1 MQLTSLVSRVYLGF
15 FVLISIMLGSAWFSI
30 QGNQQVTSRIE
41 SITQQSTPM
50 MVRSAEL
57 TISFLN
63 INRSLSPYLSAM
75 YIDELD
81 PLRANIET
89 NIDAYQQQLAWFD
102 DLARSNKEISEAVDE
117 IKVTSRQVLN
127 ALTQVLETNVRY
139 LDTKDQDLYSQ
150 TQFQQL
156 AGQLSSSLV
165 KALSSAQPNEQ
176 AAIEAVL
183 SQVSLLMGDVN
194 EVFSLQDMYEL
205 RSVERGFSGRK
216 ERFDGALNT
225 LKTTSDSIYS
235 RLNQPLKLFEQQVF
249 TDKGAV
255 SLHVEAARINEA
267 LTEQRVTLETL
278 IDVELEKIDV
288 LSSYAA
294 SVAGDMYIES
304 TQESKQTL
312 ITLFSVSAIS
322 VVIAIF
328 IGVNIANMIRKPAK
342 LVNLALDRVAEKD
355 LSARVEYKGNNEFGL
370 LAAKVNLVIDHLSE
384 MIEQIK
390 ISSEQLNDASL
401 ENQGTSEALNVAID
415 EQTAQ
420 TIQVATALEQIE
432 SSVAEIAQ
440 SANSTLSLVTDAVSS
455 STSGQNLMGDNVAII
470 NQLSEKLTAST
481 QTIHQVEQ
489 ESSRIETIL
498 DVITGIS
505 DQTNLL
511 ALNAAIEAAR
521 AGEQGRGFSV
531 VADEVRMLA
540 GKTSQSTQEIKQKID
555 QLQESSNLAVSQVN
569 ECVDYM
575 ASCISQADGVNESLQ
590 SVHQLLNQ
598 VEDRSH
604 QIASATTEHQSVAQE
619 VAQNVSLI
627 HSLAEQNTERSKQL
641 ATHGE
646 QLEKMAETQSE
657 LTASFK
663 LHEHSVGAEDRLNV
677 KEEFITAS
685 K

>member
-15 FVLISIMLGSAWFSI
+15 FILISIMLGSAWFSI

-57 TISFLN
+57 TIAFLN

-81 PLRANIET
+81 PLRADIET
-89 NIDAYQQQLAWFD
+89 NIDEYKQRLAWFD
-102 DLARSNKEISEAVDE
+102 ELAKNNSDVAVAVDE
-117 IKVTSRQVLN
+117 IKVTSSQVLS
-127 ALTQVLETNVRY
+127 ALTLLLETNVNY

-150 TQFQQL
+150 TRFQQL
-156 AGQLSSSLV
+156 SGQLSSSLV
-165 KALSSAQPNEQ
+165 KALAGAKPNEQ
-176 AAIEAVL
+176 VAIEAVL
-183 SQVSLLMGDVN
+183 SQVSLLVGDVY

-205 RSVERGFSGRK
+205 RSVERAFSGRK
-216 ERFDGALNT
+216 ERFDEAVID
-225 LKTTSDSIYS
+225 LKAVSSPIYS
-235 RLNQPLKLFEQQVF
+235 RLNHSLKLFEQQVF
-249 TDKGAV
+249 TNKGAV
-255 SLHVEAARINEA
+255 SLHVESVRINED
-267 LTEQRVTLETL
+267 LTEQRVALEAL
-278 IDVELEKIDV
+278 IDVELEQIDV
-288 LSSYAA
+288 LSNYAA
-294 SVAGDMYIES
+294 NVGHEMYVES
-304 TQESKQTL
+304 THQSRQTL
-312 ITLFSVSAIS
+312 ITLFTISAIS
-322 VVIAIF
+322 VVLATF
-328 IGVNIANMIRKPAK
+328 IGINIANMIRKPAK

-370 LAAKVNLVIDHLSE
+370 LATKVNLVIDHLSE

-390 ISSEQLNDASL
+390 SSSSQLNHASL
-401 ENQGTSEALNVAID
+401 ENQSTSGALNVAID

-440 SANSTLSLVTDAVSS
+440 SANATLTLVTDAVTS
-455 STSGQNLMGDNVAII
+455 STSGQALMGDNVAII

-489 ESSRIETIL
+489 ESGSIETIL

-531 VADEVRMLA
+531 VADEVRNLA
-540 GKTSQSTQEIKQKID
+540 GKTSQSTQEIKKKID
-555 QLQESSNLAVSQVN
+555 QLQESSNLAVSQIN

-575 ASCISQADGVNESLQ
+575 ANCISQADGVNESLHN
-590 SVHQLLNQ
+590 VHELLNK

-619 VAQNVSLI
+619 VTQNVSQI

-641 ATHGE
+641 AMHGE

-657 LTASFK
+657 LTARFK
-663 LHEHSVGAEDRLNV
+663 LHEEETELED
-677 KEEFITAS
+677 EQIS
-685 K
+685 IG

>member
-15 FVLISIMLGSAWFSI
+15 FLLIAIMLGSAWFSI
-30 QGNQQVTSRIE
+30 QGNQEVTSRIE

-63 INRSLSPYLSAM
+63 INRSVSPYLSAM

-81 PLRANIET
+81 PLRMDIEANIEQ
-89 NIDAYQQQLAWFD
+89 YQQRLAWFD
-102 DLARSNKEISEAVDE
+102 ELARSNRDISTAVED
-117 IKVTSRQVLN
+117 IKQTSN
-127 ALTQVLETNVRY
+127 QVLEALTALLETNIKY

-165 KALSSAQPNEQ
+165 KALASAQPNEQ
-176 AAIEAVL
+176 VAIEAVL
-183 SQVSLLMGDVN
+183 SQVSLLVGDVN
-194 EVFSLQDMYEL
+194 EVFSLQDMVEL
-205 RSVERGFSGRK
+205 RSVERSFNGRK
-216 ERFDGALNT
+216 ERFDTALT
-225 LKTTSDSIYS
+225 DLKALSQPIYS

-249 TDKGAV
+249 TNKGAV
-255 SLHVEAARINEA
+255 TLHVEAARINEE
-267 LTEQRVTLETL
+267 LNEQRIALESL
-278 IDVELEKIDV
+278 IDVELEHIDV

-294 SVAGDMYIES
+294 SVGHEMYVES
-304 TQESKQTL
+304 TEQSHQTL
-312 ITLFSVSAIS
+312 ITLFIISAIS
-322 VVIAIF
+322 VVLAIF
-328 IGVNIANMIRKPAK
+328 IGINIANMIRRPAK

-355 LSARVEYKGNNEFGL
+355 LSARVEYKGDNEFGL
-370 LAAKVNLVIDHLSE
+370 LATKVNLVIDHLSE
-384 MIEQIK
+384 MITQIK
-390 ISSEQLNDASL
+390 TSSEQLNEASL
-401 ENQGTSEALNVAID
+401 ENQSTSGDLNVAID

-440 SANSTLSLVTDAVSS
+440 SANSTLSLVTDAVSN
-455 STSGQNLMGDNVAII
+455 STSGQALMGDNVAII

-489 ESSRIETIL
+489 ESSSIETIL

-555 QLQESSNLAVSQVN
+555 QLQESSNLAVSQIN

-575 ASCISQADGVNESLQ
+575 ASCISQADGVNSSLQ
-590 SVHQLLNQ
+590 NVHQLLNQ

-619 VAQNVSLI
+619 VAQNVSQI

-641 ATHGE
+641 AMHGE

-657 LTASFK
+657 LTSTFK
-663 LHEHSVGAEDRLNV
+663 LYEEEDV
-677 KEEFITAS
+677 DFDVDSEQFKAG
-685 K
+685 